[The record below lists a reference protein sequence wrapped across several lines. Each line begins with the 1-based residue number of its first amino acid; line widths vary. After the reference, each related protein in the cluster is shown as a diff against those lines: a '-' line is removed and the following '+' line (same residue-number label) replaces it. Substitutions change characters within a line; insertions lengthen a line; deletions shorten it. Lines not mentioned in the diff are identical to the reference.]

1 MTVVVTVTVAPAFT
15 VVALVFVSTVTS
27 EEASFCAL
35 FVTSS
40 ESSVTSTSAA
50 VSTSSVVSTF
60 KASVAASPASTF
72 ATGSANAV
80 TPLPVT
86 ANVAAIIKAVTCFAL
101 IFFPHFPCVCVLHMH
116 VFSQKIH
123 YVFMHLR
130 HNLSTYEFSN
140 IIQYYVSKTFL
151 ILRASLSLL
160 LISYCL
166 L

>member
-1 MTVVVTVTVAPAFT
+1 MRAKQVTALMMAATLAVTVAPAFT

-27 EEASFCAL
+27 EEASCCAL

-80 TPLPVT
+80 TPLQSKSSVH
-86 ANVAAIIKAVTCFAL
+86 TC
-101 IFFPHFPCVCVLHMH
+101 
-116 VFSQKIH
+116 K
-123 YVFMHLR
+123 R
-130 HNLSTYEFSN
+130 
-140 IIQYYVSKTFL
+140 KK
-151 ILRASLSLL
+151 
-160 LISYCL
+160 
-166 L
+166 